1 VSKGINEQF
10 LSELVR
16 DMRDNGVDDE
26 EFIAAVVDDL
36 RMDKREDC
44 DAKG

>member
-1 VSKGINEQF
+1 MPNPITDEIF
-10 LSELVR
+10 LSELAQ

-36 RMDKREDC
+36 RNPHKENEN
-44 DAKG
+44 A